1 MTTRA
6 VRAGQAG
13 QLTTD
18 PTVGPQSARDTE
30 APARGR
36 AEKPTR
42 LSVNI
47 SRATAEALR
56 EVSKDKD
63 VSITEAVRRLIGY
76 GIVVYRAVRD
86 GGEVLIRRDDKAE
99 RLILLD

>member
-1 MTTRA
+1 MT
-6 VRAGQAG
+6 AGAG
-13 QLTTD
+13 YGKQTTTTSGEHPLPTDGAAQPRLT
-18 PTVGPQSARDTE
+18 
-30 APARGR
+30 
-36 AEKPTR
+36 KPTR

-47 SRATAEALR
+47 STATAEALR
-56 EVSKDKD
+56 EISRDKGVSM
-63 VSITEAVRRLIGY
+63 TEAVRRLVGY